1 MNTIKQTTVM
11 NKHWKTKTCTLRAL
25 VSSTQK
31 IITEGG
37 DRRNHIKQEVLE
49 IGEGRGADILGVVE
63 TLKEITM
70 SKLSGKS
77 TQKEEM
83 EK

>member
-1 MNTIKQTTVM
+1 MNTAKQTTVM
-11 NKHWKTKTCTLRAL
+11 NRHWKTKTCTLRAL
-25 VSSTQK
+25 GSSTQE
-31 IITEGG
+31 ITTGGG
-37 DRRNHIKQEVLE
+37 DRRNHIQQEVLE

-70 SKLSGKS
+70 SKLSGKP
-77 TQKEEM
+77 TQKEET